1 MAPMAYR
8 RGCRTPRRPQRS
20 LATVEFLI
28 TVTVHKT
35 AKVQVISSM
44 RLFVQSGRQPHREA
58 GEDVWILLEN
68 TWNDYAYRTLY
79 NLYRQTAEGF
89 RQMGGIKILRLGQQG
104 GETTLPLGEVAGGRI
119 PDTCISRGN
128 GLELYVSLTTLGQA
142 GSREKLIEFRDI
154 AWTPEWAVPFAE
166 ERGLQLSLHRDE
178 SEPEL
183 FYADA
188 RAVIEAGGALPDL
201 NRFAF
206 GFAPGPDAEMIE
218 FAFHPAARAP
228 LVGEV
233 GPSRRV
239 MVFVGANGVGKT
251 QLLARLARVAYTP
264 PDERGD
270 VTESGHFRDTP
281 AFPGIVAVSYSAFD
295 TFKPPA
301 LVGDNPQAVA
311 DQLRDGTGR
320 YAYCG
325 TRDLASSVLNPA
337 APPILLSALAQAELF
352 AARIEQVR
360 TSDRFVLL
368 AQAVAPVFAEDSF
381 RRLAPQPIGGLPQPP
396 AARLD
401 AFLGQNPAAAFL
413 DLSSGHMIALHVL
426 ASLVATLKRRGLAL
440 IDEPETHLHPPLLA
454 ALMTGVRRV
463 LDRLDAYGIIATH
476 SPVVAQEVPASQVRV
491 VEWGGAGPLIRPVGV
506 QTFGENT
513 GTLTREIFGLHTGA
527 TDYRHILDRLAGAF
541 NSLEAIEDALG
552 ERLSTQATAHVVSV
566 LARRPDAVG

>member
-1 MAPMAYR
+1 
-8 RGCRTPRRPQRS
+8 
-20 LATVEFLI
+20 
-28 TVTVHKT
+28 
-35 AKVQVISSM
+35 M
-44 RLFVQSGRQPHREA
+44 RLFVQSGRTPHRET

-68 TWNDYAYRTLY
+68 TWNDYSYRTLY
-79 NLYRQTAEGF
+79 NLYRQTADGF
-89 RQMGGIKILRLGQQG
+89 RHVGGIKILRLGQEA
-104 GETTLPLGEVAGGRI
+104 GETTLPLGEVAGGRL
-119 PDTCISRGN
+119 PDNCISRGN
-128 GLELYVSLTTLGQA
+128 NLDLYVNLTTLGQA
-142 GSREKLIEFRDI
+142 GGRAKLIEFRDI
-154 AWTPEWAVPFAE
+154 AWSPELAGPFAQ

-178 SEPEL
+178 SDPEP
-183 FYADA
+183 FYVDA
-188 RAVIEAGGALPDL
+188 RAVIEAGGALPDR

-228 LVGEV
+228 FAGEV

-270 VTESGHFRDTP
+270 VVESGHFRDTP

-295 TFKPPA
+295 TFKPPE
-301 LVGDNPQAVA
+301 LVGDSPLAVA
-311 DQLRDGTGR
+311 EQLRDGTGR

-325 TRDLASSVLNPA
+325 TRDLASAVLNPSA
-337 APPILLSALAQAELF
+337 AATLLSANAQAELF
-352 AARIEQVR
+352 ASRIEQVR
-360 TSDRFVLL
+360 AADKFVFL
-368 AQAVAPVFAEDSF
+368 AQVVAPVMSEDSF
-381 RRLAPQPIGGLPQPP
+381 RRLIPPPIDGVIQPP

-401 AFLGQNPAAAFL
+401 AFLGANPAAAFL

-476 SPVVAQEVPASQVRV
+476 SPVVAQEAPASQVRV
-491 VEWGGAGPLIRPVGV
+491 IEWGAAGPLIRPVGV

-527 TDYRHILDRLAGAF
+527 TDYRHVLDRLAAAF
-541 NSLEAIEDALG
+541 ESVEAIEESLG

-566 LARRPDAVG
+566 LARRANAVG